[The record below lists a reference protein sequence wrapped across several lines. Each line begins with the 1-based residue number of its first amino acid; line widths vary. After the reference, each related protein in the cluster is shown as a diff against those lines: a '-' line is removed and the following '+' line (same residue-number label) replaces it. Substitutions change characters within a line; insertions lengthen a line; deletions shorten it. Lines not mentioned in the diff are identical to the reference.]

1 VIKIWCRKCC
11 ISLPMRKRSYVGGII
26 FTTGYCPQCKCKI
39 ILVEKEITNIPK
51 VDFSQKGSD

>member
-1 VIKIWCRKCC
+1 
-11 ISLPMRKRSYVGGII
+11 MQKRNYVGGII